1 MADEHNIPPLK
12 TSEEDKKENKLEAFA
27 SGAHYFVEIFVIT
40 LCVVLFLSAFV
51 MRHTVVDGSSM
62 QNTLQNG
69 QHLLISDLFYEAERG
84 DIVVLQSADISIK
97 TPIVKRIIALGGDRI
112 KMENGTVFVNG
123 EALQEDYVLDGC
135 HFSSVPIDFP
145 EFTVSKGHVFV
156 LGDHRD
162 RSSDSRVFGE
172 IDERCILGKAYVCI
186 YPLNAIGFPK

>member
-1 MADEHNIPPLK
+1 MEDNQTFTSLSQNEEEK
-12 TSEEDKKENKLEAFA
+12 TSKKDSFA
-27 SGAHYFVEIFVIT
+27 SVAHYFVELFVIT

-62 QNTLQNG
+62 QNTLQDG
-69 QHLLISDLFYEAERG
+69 QHLLISDLFYKAERG
-84 DIVVLQSADISIK
+84 DIVVLQSSDISIK
-97 TPIVKRIIALGGDRI
+97 TPIVKRIVALGGDRI

-123 EALQEDYVLDGC
+123 KALAENYVLDGC
-135 HFSSVPIDFP
+135 HVSSVLADFP
-145 EFTVSKGHVFV
+145 EMTVSPGHVFV

-172 IDERCILGKAYVCI
+172 VDERCILGKVYVSI